1 MYDLQAAKN
10 NAWANI
16 FPNKRTEWSS
26 TWSKSPTSHFGR
38 PLRHDIPSESSE
50 IYLEQPNTLV
60 NRLGLLANWTL
71 ANRLRFLTKQ
81 LVSKRTN
88 IWIMNKYMDHQ
99 ILSLVKW
106 RNISF
111 MYKHEVWKCW
121 KWWRAIWLKEFW
133 TSKFTS
139 RKVDV

>member
-1 MYDLQAAKN
+1 MYDLQAAKK

-16 FPNKRTEWSS
+16 LANKRTEWSS

-38 PLRHDIPSESSE
+38 PCMSDIPFESSE

-60 NRLGLLANWTL
+60 NRLGLLANWTI
-71 ANRLRFLTKQ
+71 ANRLRFLTKR

-88 IWIMNKYMDHQ
+88 IWIINKYMDHQ
-99 ILSLVKW
+99 ILSGLVKW

-111 MYKHEVWKCW
+111 MYKRCLGVEMFKVM
-121 KWWRAIWLKEFW
+121 
-133 TSKFTS
+133 TSDLTQ
-139 RKVDV
+139 RILN